1 MASVPTPEILAALE
15 ARQLAFLEARLVSDE
30 AEREWRANFP
40 EVRKALNEARLGDM
54 IDPRALA
61 DALERTLTGAAVRHV
76 ARPIAKRALPLLLAE
91 LRADRGKVG
100 ERVPPD
106 ARARLEALLSRPGSV
121 PDRLLREIAEQD
133 AIEEILRDVLYDG
146 FKEFA
151 ERVNPFTAEWGI
163 PSLLKRMSVFGGA
176 MAKGIEAVK
185 AEFDR
190 RLEPEIRRYLAGFT
204 RRGLDRMVDVTI
216 ARADQP
222 ASIALRRHVLAWMLE
237 QEIAVLAREADE
249 NALELAQEIGLDIA
263 AAELDRAEGRARRR
277 ATLERLVEDAKDHT
291 VAQALAALGVTVE
304 VDDEAVARA
313 LWPFVR
319 TLLSSEP
326 VRAWIANLVAEFYAR
341 ERAALGGSAPT

>member
-1 MASVPTPEILAALE
+1 MASLTPEILAALE
-15 ARQLAFLEARLVSDE
+15 ARQLAFLEARLVSNE
-30 AEREWRANFP
+30 AEREWRSNFP
-40 EVRKALNEARLGDM
+40 EVRKALNEARLGDL
-54 IDPRALA
+54 IEPRALA
-61 DALERTLTGAAVRHV
+61 DALEKTLTGAAVQQL
-76 ARPIAKRALPLLLAE
+76 ARPIARRVLPLLLAE

-106 ARARLEALLSRPGSV
+106 ARARLEDLLSRPGSV

-163 PSLLKRMSVFGGA
+163 PSLLKRMSVLGGA
-176 MAKGIEAVK
+176 MTKGIEAVK

-190 RLEPEIRRYLAGFT
+190 RLEPEIRRYLQGFT

-277 ATLERLVEDAKDHT
+277 ATVERLVEDAKDHT
-291 VAQALAALGVTVE
+291 VAQVLAALGVTVS
-304 VDDEAVARA
+304 VDDEAVART
-313 LWPFVR
+313 LWPFVK
-319 TLLSSEP
+319 TLLSSGP
-326 VRAWIANLVAEFYAR
+326 VRAWIAKLVADFYAQ
-341 ERAALGGSAPT
+341 ERAALGEPSAT